1 MAVAVAVAVKRQLT
15 TITTYNIHPA
25 TMIQGIPITHFLIV
39 STLVFF
45 IGIFGFLTRRN
56 LITMLMSIELILNS
70 VNINFVVFNRYLY
83 PDQLQG
89 HFFALFIIAIA
100 AAEASVAIALIINIY
115 RRYTSIEV
123 DNVDEMKH

>member
-1 MAVAVAVAVKRQLT
+1 
-15 TITTYNIHPA
+15 
-25 TMIQGIPITHFLIV
+25 
-39 STLVFF
+39 
-45 IGIFGFLTRRN
+45 
-56 LITMLMSIELILNS
+56 MSIELILNS

-115 RRYTSIEV
+115 RRFTSIDSDTV
-123 DNVDEMKH
+123 NEMKY

>member
-1 MAVAVAVAVKRQLT
+1 M
-15 TITTYNIHPA
+15 
-25 TMIQGIPITHFLIV
+25 
-39 STLVFF
+39 FF
-45 IGIFGFLTRRN
+45 IGIYGFLTRRN
-56 LITMLMSIELILNS
+56 LITVLMSVELILNS

-115 RRYTSIEV
+115 RRFTSIEV
-123 DNVDEMKH
+123 DNVDEMKF